1 MDLKF
6 LLQDSILKGSTWF
19 FKEILDITIA
29 PAATSE
35 IDLSDFLK
43 EYLTDTRL
51 LGKVADARLVGM
63 INDLSLEGKRDNGDA
78 GSALYNASD
87 DYDMLLV
94 FGVQTKEGVSLTRTD
109 ITRLTR
115 ALNRRSFNRPVVV
128 LFRYNGLLSFAA
140 AERGQF
146 KRAGRQG
153 EKIGRISIL
162 RDIRLDNVHAGH
174 ERILLQLR
182 INPLK
187 VTSFKELYEQWQE
200 VFNVS
205 ILNREFYTELFTW
218 YLWAVRTVSFPNL
231 VDDDKDDTVY
241 NSENVIRLLTRLI
254 FCWFVKEKALV
265 PDALFDKKIIS
276 ETLKNFDPDAED
288 DSCYYKAI
296 LQNLFFATLNTEMP
310 ADGGGRVFIDD
321 NKKIRS
327 TGYTEEYLDHL
338 VFRYENLFK
347 DPEQGIR
354 LFENIPF
361 LNGGLFECLDR
372 RDPETNAEIRIDGFS
387 SKPKKQ
393 PIVPNVLFFGKND
406 DLDLSDEFENGKKY
420 RHCKARGI
428 INILNSYKFT
438 IEENTPL
445 EQEIALDP
453 ELLGRIFE
461 NLLASYNPE
470 TRTTAR
476 KQTGSYYTPR
486 EIVNYMVDESLIAY
500 LKTKLTEKG
509 QAFLEFGK
517 KQTNIFG
524 NEGKKGQL
532 SMQVDLAAGKW
543 HKKEEK
549 LEAKLR
555 ELFAYETDGNPFE
568 GDEGTT
574 QAIIAHL
581 SECKIL
587 DPACG
592 SGAFPMG
599 ILHKMVFA
607 LGKLDPYNFTWK
619 QAQLEKAQR
628 DKQRAKQFED
638 ESLREAALKSAENK
652 IKYIEESFGETGHEL
667 DYTRKLFLIENCIYG
682 VDIQQIAVQISKLRF
697 FISLMVDQRVDD
709 TKPNR
714 NILSLPNLE
723 TKFVAANTLIPIEK
737 PKKEGQM
744 YSLIRMDDRI
754 RKIENELHEIRQRI
768 FFTKKWTDKKTLK
781 RQEYE
786 KRKELLKELVE
797 SGFPE
802 SSAGQVASWDPFDPL
817 HFASFFDPEIM
828 FAIEGDRQGGFFDIV
843 IGNPPYIKE
852 YTHRSAFD
860 GLHESDYYVGKMDIW
875 YFFAC
880 KGIDFLR
887 DYGLLTYIA
896 TNNWVTNFGAKKL
909 RNKVLQDTQI
919 LQMLDF
925 NDYKVFETSD
935 IQTMVML
942 FQRLSKLK
950 EKYFFD
956 YRWLNDHS
964 FRFDHVIELL
974 EKHKSDNNTIFSP
987 VLLPSKYIDRY
998 VLFSTKEKEAVLTK
1012 LLANSNFCLL
1022 ENGDKNKSI
1031 LPEIAQ
1037 GIVAPQETLNKDN
1050 LNKLNKS
1057 DYSYSEGIFLLK
1069 KSELGKLKL
1078 NDFETKLIKP
1088 YYTSKQLHRYFS
1100 EKKNE
1105 LFIIYTDSRFKGSNL
1120 KKKKPPVKISA
1131 FPNLKDHLDRFKK
1144 VITSDNK
1151 PYGLHRAREQRIFEG
1166 EKILALRK
1174 STIKP
1179 TFIYNGFDCFV
1190 SQTYNII
1197 KTNRIDNKFL
1207 IAILNS
1213 TLITFWLNNKGKMQG
1228 SNFQLDNEPLSQ
1240 LPLIK
1245 PDYESMIPFIGLIN
1259 LILERKFSTLSNDT
1273 NIIESNLA

>member
-1 MDLKF
+1 MGLKF
-6 LLQDSILKGSTWF
+6 LLQERILKGSTGF
-19 FKEILDITIA
+19 FKEILDITID
-29 PAATSE
+29 PVATSE

-43 EYLTDTRL
+43 EYLTDTKL
-51 LGKVADARLVGM
+51 LGKVADARMVGM
-63 INDLSLEGKRDNGDA
+63 INDRSLEGKKDNGDA
-78 GSALYNASD
+78 GLALDNASD

-94 FGVQTKEGVSLTRTD
+94 FGIQAKEGVSFTRTD

-115 ALNRRSFNRPVVV
+115 ALNRRSFSRPVVV
-128 LFRYNGLLSFAA
+128 LFRYNALLSFAA

-146 KRAGRQG
+146 KRSSRQG

-200 VFNVS
+200 VFNIS
-205 ILNREFYTELFTW
+205 ILNREFYSELFTW

-276 ETLKNFDPDAED
+276 ETLKNFNPDAED

-310 ADGGGRVFIDD
+310 KDGGKRSFIDD
-321 NKKIRS
+321 SKKNKN
-327 TGYTEEYLDHL
+327 TGYTEEYMDHL
-338 VFRYENLFK
+338 VFRYKNHFNKPGNGLK
-347 DPEQGIR
+347 

-372 RDPETNAEIRIDGFS
+372 RDPETNVEMRIDGFS

-393 PIVPNVLFFGKND
+393 PTVPNILFFGRND

-420 RHCKARGI
+420 KHCKVRGI

-543 HKKEEK
+543 DKKTEE
-549 LEAKLR
+549 LETKLR

-607 LGKLDPYNFTWK
+607 LGKLDPCNYTWK

-628 DKQRAKQFED
+628 DKLRAQQFED
-638 ESLREAALKSAENK
+638 ESLRQAALKSAEDK

-697 FISLMVDQRVDD
+697 FISLMVDQRVAN

-723 TKFVAANTLIPIEK
+723 TKFVAANTLIPVDK
-737 PKKEGQM
+737 QQQGT
-744 YSLIRMDDRI
+744 LISMDANVK
-754 RKIENELHEIRQRI
+754 KIENELHDIRQRV
-768 FFTKKWTDKKTLK
+768 FFTKKWPDKKKLK
-781 RQEYE
+781 KQEFE
-786 KRKELLKELVE
+786 KRKELQKALVA

-802 SSAGQVASWDPFDPL
+802 SAAGQVASWDPFDPL
-817 HFASFFDPEIM
+817 NSASFFDPEIM
-828 FAIEGDRQGGFFDIV
+828 FAVEGDKNGGFFDVV
-843 IGNPPYIKE
+843 IGNPPYVDSEMMVQIFPLLREKLKDIYKSAKGNWDLFIVFIEKGIKLLTLNGTFSFIIPNKIIGAKYSKDLRKFLLNYTFLEIRDYSRINVFKEQDVYPVTLLMKQCKHQKNGFVKMTVMNSLINIDYNQIIDNKIHYKDIYWDMYFFHIEISNLLIKIFNNSKLNTLDIRVFGAATVNESYKIKE
-852 YTHRSAFD
+852 ILKDNKNY
-860 GLHESDYYVGKMDIW
+860 
-875 YFFAC
+875 
-880 KGIDFLR
+880 KG
-887 DYGLLTYIA
+887 
-896 TNNWVTNFGAKKL
+896 
-909 RNKVLQDTQI
+909 
-919 LQMLDF
+919 
-925 NDYKVFETSD
+925 YKF
-935 IQTMVML
+935 I
-942 FQRLSKLK
+942 
-950 EKYFFD
+950 
-956 YRWLNDHS
+956 
-964 FRFDHVIELL
+964 
-974 EKHKSDNNTIFSP
+974 NTGT
-987 VLLPSKYIDRY
+987 IDRY
-998 VLFSTKEKEAVLTK
+998 ISLWGIAPTQYIKDSYSYPYIESSDLEKINPTRLNQAQSPKIIVAGMSIGIEAFLDVKAKFIAGKSTSIILGNLLLLKYVIALLNSRLISFFMNHFCYSLKMSGGYLNIGTDVLENLPIPLFSNYCIFEKLVNICIENNSIENRNSQMGIIDFMVYKLYTLTYDECK
-1012 LLANSNFCLL
+1012 IV
-1022 ENGDKNKSI
+1022 D
-1031 LPEIAQ
+1031 P
-1037 GIVAPQETLNKDN
+1037 GIE
-1050 LNKLNKS
+1050 
-1057 DYSYSEGIFLLK
+1057 
-1069 KSELGKLKL
+1069 
-1078 NDFETKLIKP
+1078 KLI
-1088 YYTSKQLHRYFS
+1088 
-1100 EKKNE
+1100 
-1105 LFIIYTDSRFKGSNL
+1105 SR
-1120 KKKKPPVKISA
+1120 
-1131 FPNLKDHLDRFKK
+1131 
-1144 VITSDNK
+1144 
-1151 PYGLHRAREQRIFEG
+1151 E
-1166 EKILALRK
+1166 
-1174 STIKP
+1174 
-1179 TFIYNGFDCFV
+1179 
-1190 SQTYNII
+1190 
-1197 KTNRIDNKFL
+1197 
-1207 IAILNS
+1207 
-1213 TLITFWLNNKGKMQG
+1213 
-1228 SNFQLDNEPLSQ
+1228 
-1240 LPLIK
+1240 
-1245 PDYESMIPFIGLIN
+1245 DYESMGV
-1259 LILERKFSTLSNDT
+1259 E
-1273 NIIESNLA
+1273 ELAEYEMSEIK